1 MLIKIIKLFGS
12 LVPFEPKLGRRLL
25 EPLTSLI
32 NSTSAMSLLYE
43 CINTVIAILI
53 SISSEGP
60 GDYTP
65 SIQASSLAEEL
76 FFIFYFLALRSKIG
90 CFN

>member
-12 LVPFEPKLGRRLL
+12 LVPYEPKLGRRLL
-25 EPLTSLI
+25 EPLTNLI

-65 SIQASSLAEEL
+65 SIQVNGGL
-76 FFIFYFLALRSKIG
+76 IQ
-90 CFN
+90 

>member
-12 LVPFEPKLGRRLL
+12 LVPLEVRLGKKLL
-25 EPLTSLI
+25 EPLTNLI

-43 CINTVIAILI
+43 CINTVIAVLV
-53 SISSEGP
+53 SISNEGP

-65 SIQASSLAEEL
+65 SIQVSS
-76 FFIFYFLALRSKIG
+76 FLVG
-90 CFN
+90 GQ